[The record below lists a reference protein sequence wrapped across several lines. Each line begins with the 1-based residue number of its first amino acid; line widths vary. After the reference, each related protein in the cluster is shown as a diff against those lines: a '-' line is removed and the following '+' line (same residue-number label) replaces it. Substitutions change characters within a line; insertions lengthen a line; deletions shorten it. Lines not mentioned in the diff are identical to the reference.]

1 MQFKQEIISY
11 LLIWFPYSRKV
22 QKGKKKKKRHGKKPQ
37 IPGFAGKGEGLGA
50 DPLRRFLSCSIARGL
65 KEPREKKLLGGK
77 RALLT
82 QSRGGDL
89 PGHRGENKLT
99 SKKSL
104 SPPSL
109 LPQAPL
115 QLLRHQEFM
124 FQHSVIETTG
134 HAGLKGKAGTG
145 ELK

>member
-1 MQFKQEIISY
+1 MGS
-11 LLIWFPYSRKV
+11 
-22 QKGKKKKKRHGKKPQ
+22 
-37 IPGFAGKGEGLGA
+37 
-50 DPLRRFLSCSIARGL
+50 DPLSRRFLSCSIARGL
-65 KEPREKKLLGGK
+65 KEPREKKPPGWK
-77 RALLT
+77 ASPASTEQR
-82 QSRGGDL
+82 DL

-109 LPQAPL
+109 LPKAPV

-134 HAGLKGKAGTG
+134 HPGLQGKAGTG
-145 ELK
+145 KVK